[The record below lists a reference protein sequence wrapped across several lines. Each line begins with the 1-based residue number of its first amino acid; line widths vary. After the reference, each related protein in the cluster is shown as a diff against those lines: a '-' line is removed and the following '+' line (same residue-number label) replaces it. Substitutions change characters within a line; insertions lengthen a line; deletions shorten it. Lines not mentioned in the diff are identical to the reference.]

1 MPNLVSLTQTS
12 IQILGKT
19 QTEVFLISGFPVNL
33 VKVNC
38 HNSRNSDDINM
49 KFGPVTKLDK
59 RNKTISKK
67 KLTMTPY
74 RKTVTSLS
82 FFQFMAN
89 LDQSGS
95 RIPDAQPVEVIFS
108 STVTFYLTKTEN
120 RTKISLTLGTSVTWL
135 SGT

>member
-67 KLTMTPY
+67 KLTMMPY

-120 RTKISLTLGTSVTWL
+120 RTKISLTLGTSVTWPP
-135 SGT
+135 GT

>member
-95 RIPDAQPVEVIFS
+95 RIPDA
-108 STVTFYLTKTEN
+108 
-120 RTKISLTLGTSVTWL
+120 
-135 SGT
+135 

>member
-19 QTEVFLISGFPVNL
+19 QTEVFLISRCLVNL

-59 RNKTISKK
+59 RNKNISKK
-67 KLTMTPY
+67 RLTMTPY

-95 RIPDAQPVEVIFS
+95 RIPDAEPVEVIFS
-108 STVTFYLTKTEN
+108 LTVTFYLTKTEN
-120 RTKISLTLGTSVTWL
+120 RTKISLTLDTSVT
-135 SGT
+135 

>member
-67 KLTMTPY
+67 KLTMMPY

-89 LDQSGS
+89 LDQSGN

-120 RTKISLTLGTSVTWL
+120 RTKISLTLGTSVTWPP
-135 SGT
+135 GT